1 MLDCKWGSGT
11 SASDFLTPVKQI
23 GAAMAKRLKP
33 DTGVKVP
40 TPKKGKHIA
49 PAPANS
55 PTSAGQPDGF
65 ILKAMYHYDEIIA
78 SHGTAHAALD
88 HIYSTPDLMMKFFK
102 CMDANFPMD

>member
-1 MLDCKWGSGT
+1 MLDCKGSSGT

-23 GAAMAKRLKP
+23 GAAMAKRPKP
-33 DTGVKVP
+33 DTGVKLP

-65 ILKAMYHYDEIIA
+65 ILKAMDHHDEIIA
-78 SHGTAHAALD
+78 SHGTVHV
-88 HIYSTPDLMMKFFK
+88 P
-102 CMDANFPMD
+102 

>member
-1 MLDCKWGSGT
+1 M
-11 SASDFLTPVKQI
+11 V
-23 GAAMAKRLKP
+23 KRLKP

-55 PTSAGQPDGF
+55 PTSAGQPGGF

-88 HIYSTPDLMMKFFK
+88 HIYNTPDLMKEFFK
-102 CMDANFPMD
+102 LMDLNFPMDATCDYAKNLSPDTNVL